1 MFPRAL
7 RVARIRGVEVRLDP
21 TWALFVVLMVWS
33 FLARYG
39 TAGRSGVIV
48 TIMAVT
54 ASLGFFLSL
63 LAHELGHALEARHR
77 HLRVHGITLFLFG
90 GVTEMDLHTR
100 RPRDEFTV
108 AAIGPYTSL
117 VLAAAFGLVTA
128 ALDWYLPG
136 RAIEIAVVTGTLGW
150 LNLGL
155 AVFNIVPGAPLDG
168 GRVLRAGLWKL
179 TGDRHRA
186 QLIASSAGQL
196 IAFALLGC
204 GAWVLVRGG
213 SGGVISALWFGL
225 VGLFMLRA
233 ARSERGQA
241 LTLRL
246 VHGHTAAL
254 FATTD
259 HPRVD
264 ADAPLE
270 RIVGEPT
277 AGRDGPA
284 YSVVEGS
291 RVIGVVTAAQVAE
304 MGAADG
310 RSRTA
315 RDVMRPV
322 DELPRADHTEAV
334 ADVLVRLH
342 DHDVLAVARDDDQVI
357 GLVDQPRARE
367 ALRRLQQLRSDSPA
381 PGSAGSRRTVETE
394 T

>member
-21 TWALFVVLMVWS
+21 TWVVFVVLMVWS

-39 TAGRSGVIV
+39 TVGRSGVV
-48 TIMAVT
+48 ATGMAAA

-63 LAHELGHALEARHR
+63 LAHELGHAFEARHR
-77 HLRVHGITLFLFG
+77 HLEVHGITLFLFG
-90 GVTEMDLHTR
+90 GVTEMDMHTR
-100 RPRDEFTV
+100 RPRDEFTI

-155 AVFNIVPGAPLDG
+155 AMFNIVPGAPLDG
-168 GRVLRAGLWKL
+168 GRVLRAGLWKM

-186 QLIASSAGQL
+186 QLISSSAGQL
-196 IAFALLGC
+196 VAIAVWAAGIWFILRGP
-204 GAWVLVRGG
+204 GRGVLT
-213 SGGVISALWFGL
+213 ALWFGI
-225 VGLFMLRA
+225 VGLFMFRA
-233 ARSERGQA
+233 ARTERSQA

-246 VHGHTAAL
+246 VEGHTAAL

-264 ADAPLE
+264 ADTPLA
-270 RIVGEPT
+270 RIDDELPT
-277 AGRDGPA
+277 VRDGTR
-284 YSVVEGS
+284 YSVVEDG
-291 RVIGVVTAAQVAE
+291 RVIGVLTPAQS
-304 MGAADG
+304 ADAGTGDPAG
-310 RSRTA
+310 RSA
-315 RDVMRPV
+315 RDAMRPV
-322 DELPRADHTEAV
+322 DELPRADHDEAV

-342 DHDVLAVARDDDQVI
+342 DHDVLAVTRGDQVI
-357 GLVDQPRARE
+357 GLVDRQRAHA
-367 ALRRLQQLRSDSPA
+367 ALRRLQQLRAAAS
-381 PGSAGSRRTVETE
+381 SASGEAGPSSTVESGT
-394 T
+394 

>member
-21 TWALFVVLMVWS
+21 TWAVFVVLMVWS

-39 TAGRSGVIV
+39 TAGRSGAVV
-48 TIMAVT
+48 TAMAVA

-63 LAHELGHALEARHR
+63 LAHELGHAFEARHR
-77 HLRVHGITLFLFG
+77 RLEVHGITLFLFG
-90 GVTEMDLHTR
+90 GVTEMDMHTH
-100 RPRDEFTV
+100 RPRDEFTI

-136 RAIEIAVVTGTLGW
+136 QAIEIAVVTGTLGW

-155 AVFNIVPGAPLDG
+155 ALFNIVPGAPLDG

-179 TGDRHRA
+179 TGDRYRA
-186 QLIASSAGQL
+186 QLISSTAGQL
-196 IAFALLGC
+196 VAVAVWATGGWF
-204 GAWVLVRGG
+204 VLRTPG
-213 SGGVISALWFGL
+213 GGVLPALWFGI
-225 VGLFMLRA
+225 VGLFMFRA

-264 ADAPLE
+264 ADTPLADIE
-270 RIVGEPT
+270 AQTPT
-277 AGRDGPA
+277 GRDGTR
-284 YSVVEGS
+284 YTVVEDG
-291 RVIGVVTAAQVAE
+291 RVIGLVDADKLADHGGADPAA
-304 MGAADG
+304 
-310 RSRTA
+310 TCA
-315 RDVMRPV
+315 RDVMQPV
-322 DELPRADHTEAV
+322 GQLPHADHDEAV

-342 DHDVLAVARDDDQVI
+342 DHDVLAVRRDAQVI
-357 GLVDQPRARE
+357 GLVDRPRARV
-367 ALRRLQQLRSDSPA
+367 ALRRLQQLRAASSPA
-381 PGSAGSRRTVETE
+381 PGHAGAGPSVETR